1 MVVFFDIDGVIIDD
15 DSQVIPESTLE
26 AIRALGEK
34 GHIAVV
40 NTGRPYAHIDPRVR
54 AMPFRGFV
62 CGCGMELKLGDTWL
76 SRKYPDEQ
84 MRSYLLQ
91 SIRECGMQTILEPA
105 SMDFILD
112 GEHSLHPAILRDVE
126 RMRQRGF
133 GIHQVSDMETL
144 EFVKGITFDWPG
156 CHREGFLKRL
166 EPYFNCFQRDNT
178 LIEFVPK
185 GCSKAAGM
193 LEFLDHLRVS
203 REDTLA
209 IGDSTNDLP
218 MFSVAK
224 HTVCMGNGM
233 EELKAQAEYITAPIL
248 ENGVEKALKHYGLI

>member
-1 MVVFFDIDGVIIDD
+1 MVIFFDIDGVIIDD
-15 DSQVIPESTLE
+15 DSQVIPESTLR
-26 AIRALGEK
+26 AIAALGEN

-54 AMPFRGFV
+54 AMPFQGFV
-62 CGCGMELKLGDTWL
+62 CGCGMELKLGDSWL

-84 MRSYLLQ
+84 MRAYLLQ
-91 SIRECGMQTILEPA
+91 SIRRCGMQTILEPA
-105 SMDFILD
+105 SKDFILD
-112 GEHSLHPAILRDVE
+112 GENSVHPMILRDVQ
-126 RMRQRGF
+126 RMRERGF
-133 GIHQVSDMETL
+133 GIHQVSEMDSL

-156 CHREGFLKRL
+156 CRRETFLSLL
-166 EPYFNCFQRDNT
+166 EPYFNCFQRDQS

-193 LEFLDHLRVS
+193 LEFLAHLGVS

-248 ENGVEKALKHYGLI
+248 EGGVEKALKHYGLI